1 MSKLLIVESPN
12 KIKKIKSFLNQEY
25 DVSASCG
32 HFRNLDPKD
41 MSIDINKKEDGNY
54 DFVPIYIVVSDK
66 KSLVSQLK
74 KQIKDCSMVYIATD
88 YDREGEAIGW
98 HLYDYFKIKKY
109 ERILFTE
116 ITKKAVLKA
125 IEKPSKLDMNMFYS
139 QQARMILDK
148 LIGYKV
154 SPLLWKEYNNW
165 KLSAGRVQSV
175 VVKILIEREEDIK
188 KFKSEN
194 LFKITADFKVDKKT
208 LSTTMEKDI
217 KNKEEVDKF
226 TTLIPIPITTL
237 SKHTKFVINSIKTNN
252 TTRKPSP
259 PFITSSLQQE
269 ASNKFGY
276 GPTIT
281 MRLAQKLYEN
291 GYITYMRTD
300 SLALSEDAMKS
311 IKETVIKK
319 YGENYHNYKKY
330 FSKSQSSQ
338 EAHEAIRPTKF
349 DVETITSLT
358 DKENKLYKLIYER
371 TIESQMKPAE
381 LEITNIKV
389 NIENPKTE
397 LDLSRYLF
405 IGKFEKIL
413 FDGFLIVKKEKAKK
427 GNDLKLLEK
436 IKKNQELVLD
446 EMDIL
451 EKNTKPKHS
460 RFTEASLIK
469 KLEELEIG
477 RPSTYASMVSKV
489 QNKGYA
495 EKKTLP
501 AVKKDFIN
509 IHFKYPESKKEEIK
523 KISVNGEKNKI
534 IPLPLGIMVNDYL
547 QKHFNSLLDYQF
559 TASVEKLLDEV
570 AGGKKNWNFVV
581 SDIYKTFIPTVEKIL
596 VTKKSKDIKSL
607 GLHPKLNIEII
618 ALNTRYGPAVCLN
631 YKEKKDK
638 VYCNFSGSIDK
649 MTLDEAVQLLIYPKK
664 LGKHKSKEVVVN
676 KRKNYYLTYDKKNYS
691 LDIYNN
697 INKENQIEGES
708 ITLSDAILVIESVE
722 KGKSDSKLNDIKISD
737 EIVVKKG
744 PYGFYI
750 KYQNKVNVPFNAKL
764 KKKYGTDYKE
774 LTLEECQE
782 LIEKKMKKTNK

>member
-12 KIKKIKSFLNQEY
+12 KIKKIKSFLDNSY

-41 MSIDINKKEDGNY
+41 MSIDINKKEDDNY
-54 DFVPIYIVVSDK
+54 EFIPKFIVITDK
-66 KSLVSQLK
+66 KKLVSQLK
-74 KQIKDCSMVYIATD
+74 REIKDCDTVYIASD

-109 ERILFTE
+109 ERIIFTE
-116 ITKKAVLKA
+116 ITKKAILKA
-125 IEKPSKLDMNMFYS
+125 IEKPTKLDMNMIYS
-139 QQARMILDK
+139 QQARMVLDK
-148 LIGYKV
+148 LIGYRL

-175 VVKILIEREEDIK
+175 VVKILIEREEEIK

-194 LFKITADFKVDKKT
+194 LFKITADFKVDKKI
-208 LSTTMEKDI
+208 LSTNLEKDI
-217 KNKEEVDKF
+217 KSKSEIDRF
-226 TTLIPIPITTL
+226 TTLIPIPEKDL
-237 SKHTKFVINSIKTNN
+237 SKHTKFVIKSIKTNK

-276 GPTIT
+276 GPTVT

-300 SLALSEDAMKS
+300 SLALSDDAMKS
-311 IKETVIKK
+311 IKKTIIDK
-319 YGENYHNYKKY
+319 YGENYYNLKKY

-349 DVETITSLT
+349 DVEPSNLS
-358 DKENKLYKLIYER
+358 EQESKLYKLIYER

-381 LEITNIKV
+381 LEITNVKI
-389 NIENPKTE
+389 NLENKKTDI
-397 LDLSRYLF
+397 DLSKYVF
-405 IGKFEKIL
+405 IGKFEKVI

-427 GNDLKLLEK
+427 GNDIKLLDNL
-436 IKKNQELVLD
+436 KKGNELVLN

-495 EKKTLP
+495 EKKTIP

-509 IHFKYPESKKEEIK
+509 IHFKYPDSKKESMK
-523 KISVNGEKNKI
+523 KVAVDGEKNKI
-534 IPLPLGIMVNDYL
+534 IPLPLGSMVNDYL
-547 QKHFNSLLDYQF
+547 IKNFSNILDYQF
-559 TASVEKLLDEV
+559 TASVEKLLDEI
-570 AGGKKNWNFVV
+570 AKGKKEWNLVV
-581 SDIYKTFIPTVEKIL
+581 SDVYKTFSDEYADEQDEEYPKRMRIERQVFLKSAIGAQKVKVKGTILSYESEICGRNAIKKSGASDGSNIEGCSVIITFINLSDIEVSNRLRREKIL
-596 VTKKSKDIKSL
+596 FGTK
-607 GLHPKLNIEII
+607 E
-618 ALNTRYGPAVCLN
+618 N
-631 YKEKKDK
+631 YKKITYEK
-638 VYCNFSGSIDK
+638 
-649 MTLDEAVQLLIYPKK
+649 E
-664 LGKHKSKEVVVN
+664 
-676 KRKNYYLTYDKKNYS
+676 KN
-691 LDIYNN
+691 
-697 INKENQIEGES
+697 
-708 ITLSDAILVIESVE
+708 
-722 KGKSDSKLNDIKISD
+722 
-737 EIVVKKG
+737 
-744 PYGFYI
+744 
-750 KYQNKVNVPFNAKL
+750 
-764 KKKYGTDYKE
+764 KKKYTYSSAE
-774 LTLEECQE
+774 FLF
-782 LIEKKMKKTNK
+782 